1 MTGKKHKKKMKSLKS
16 LAKKSKGP
24 VTAQSLLASVA
35 VKNVVGKDKKTT
47 NNIFSL
53 MKKSHDSVEST
64 KEEKNDGVGNEHD
77 EQQQQQHRH
86 HGTKKKGHHKKHH
99 KKKKHSSMKMM
110 SAFSIGNKKSH
121 KNPFGKSSNNNNS
134 STSGGLN
141 AFGHVKKKS
150 AMFLQAKAVNTD
162 RFAHFEQVKRKK
174 AKGKRP
180 DDIPGGRL
188 KDLGYPEE
196 LVDAWTSASRGNLKE
211 VKRFVD
217 RGNNINMLPG
227 CYPNGTLLHQAAQRG
242 HIEVVKYLVGQKAD
256 VNALD
261 DVRNTP
267 LHRAA
272 RFGKTDIVRYLLSKK
287 ANPEP
292 LNEMERTPWELAKL
306 NWNEE
311 AAALLPIGDLTNIAA
326 RLKYEE
332 RIQMVLE
339 EKSVVM
345 TTSGGEEGR

>member
-1 MTGKKHKKKMKSLKS
+1 MTKKKLKHLKS
-16 LAKKSKGP
+16 LAKKSRGP

-35 VKNVVGKDKKTT
+35 VKNVVGDDQKTT

-53 MKKSHDSVEST
+53 MKKSQDSVESK
-64 KEEKNDGVGNEHD
+64 KEEKNDGEGHHD
-77 EQQQQQHRH
+77 H
-86 HGTKKKGHHKKHH
+86 HHKDGSHKKKGHRH
-99 KKKKHSSMKMM
+99 KKKKKHKAT
-110 SAFSIGNKKSH
+110 AFSVGSKI
-121 KNPFGKSSNNNNS
+121 NPFGKSSHNS
-134 STSGGLN
+134 SSSSPSSN
-141 AFGHVKKKS
+141 AVRKKS
-150 AMFLQAKAVNTD
+150 AMFLQARAVNTD
-162 RFAHFEQVKRKK
+162 RFAHSDQVKRKK
-174 AKGKRP
+174 KKGKRP
-180 DDIPGGRL
+180 EDIPGGRL

-242 HIEVVKYLVGQKAD
+242 HIEVVEYLVGQKAD

-272 RFGKTDIVRYLLSKK
+272 RFGKTDIVRCLLKNK
-287 ANPEP
+287 ANLEP
-292 LNEMERTPWELAKL
+292 LNEMDRTPWELAKL
-306 NWNEE
+306 NGNEE

-332 RIQMVLE
+332 RIRMVLE
-339 EKSVVM
+339 EL
-345 TTSGGEEGR
+345 